1 MVLVTM
7 LILLRYISG
16 SITSILIVSS
26 ATGEMV
32 FPLLVGKVI

>member
-7 LILLRYISG
+7 LILFRCISG